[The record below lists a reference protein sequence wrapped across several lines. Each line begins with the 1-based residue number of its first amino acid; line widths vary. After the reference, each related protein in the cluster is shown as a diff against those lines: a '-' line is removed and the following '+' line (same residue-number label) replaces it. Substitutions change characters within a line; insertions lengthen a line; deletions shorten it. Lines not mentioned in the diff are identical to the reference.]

1 MMGTGVSTLM
11 RGLRSGWTNAN
22 PVTDASGVTQGV
34 MNDDRRYVSR
44 EVESTRG
51 PMMSQARADPLKIT
65 AVRRYFARKFPGW
78 TIKGRRGL
86 DRILIFTIEGGP
98 TGQVF
103 TVKVARNF
111 LDDYKPAEI
120 KLKLEQ

>member
-1 MMGTGVSTLM
+1 MIAAM
-11 RGLRSGWTNAN
+11 
-22 PVTDASGVTQGV
+22 
-34 MNDDRRYVSR
+34 R

-65 AVRRYFARKFPGW
+65 AVRRYFACKFPGW
-78 TIKGRRGL
+78 TITGRRGL

-111 LDDYKPAEI
+111 LDDYEPAEI
-120 KLKLEQ
+120 KLKLEQWQVGDSVRVSGLWSILITSNGLQSMR